1 MRVNPLSKYLLSIFF
16 ILAFASTPLL
26 AQRSSQGEDGRLCGE
41 TSSQPNVIII
51 LTDDQ
56 GYGDVSA
63 HGSPVLKTPETDKLR
78 SESVHFSDFHVA
90 PMCTPTRGQLMTGMD
105 AMKTGATAVC
115 QGRSMIRNEL
125 KLMPEYFADA
135 GYATGMFGKWHL
147 GDSYPHRP
155 RFRGFQE
162 VLSHRAWGITSL
174 ADYWGNTYFDPVL
187 MRNGVDTR
195 FKGYSTDIFFNEA
208 MKWIDKC
215 VEADKPF
222 FLYLPTNTPHVPE
235 IVAEEYSKAYQGK
248 YKGKPIPAKFY
259 GMIAN
264 IDENVGK
271 LEAFLKERGLKDN
284 TIFIYFTDNGTQNR
298 LAMNIF
304 NAGMRA
310 KKTSV
315 YEGGHRVPLFIRWN
329 DGKLQHGKDI
339 SDLTQVQDILP
350 TLVDLCDLDAD
361 KSEFD
366 GASLSGLLKGKQ
378 KALPERMCVV
388 QYRISGEKWDP
399 AVVMNDK
406 WRLVNGVE
414 LYNVA
419 KDPSQEQNVIEKFPE
434 MAKSMSDH
442 YDAWYT
448 DAKKLFDKK
457 RHIIVGSKTANPV
470 RLYSSDWDGGYCD
483 NPKGLKAANTTGFY
497 NLEVARAGEYEFEL
511 RRWSEESAKHLTDSY
526 DGITEEGARPI
537 AKARLRIAGG
547 EEVVDVDPLSSA
559 VKFRTNLKKGN
570 NVLWAEFLDAQGELL
585 CGAIYVKVSRL

>member
-1 MRVNPLSKYLLSIFF
+1 MRITPHPKFVFSILIILTMASVPLCLR
-16 ILAFASTPLL
+16 ASN
-26 AQRSSQGEDGRLCGE
+26 
-41 TSSQPNVIII
+41 SSQPNVIII

-105 AMKTGATAVC
+105 AMRNGATAVC

-125 KLMPEYFADA
+125 KLMPQYFADA

-162 VLSHRAWGITSL
+162 VLSFRAWGITSL

-187 MRNGVDTR
+187 MRNGEDTR
-195 FKGYSTDIFFNEA
+195 FKGYCTDIFFNEA
-208 MKWIDKC
+208 MKWIDQC
-215 VEADKPF
+215 ADEGKPF

-235 IVAEEYSKAYQGK
+235 IVAEEYSRVYQGK
-248 YKGKPIPAKFY
+248 HDGKKIPSEFY

-264 IDENVGK
+264 IDDNLGK
-271 LEAFLKERGLKDN
+271 LEAFLKERKLRDN
-284 TIFIYFTDNGTQNR
+284 TILIYLSDNGTQNKF
-298 LAMNIF
+298 AMNIY

-315 YEGGHRVPLFIRWN
+315 YEGGHRVPMFIRWI
-329 DGKLQHGKDI
+329 DGKLQHGSDI
-339 SDLTQVQDILP
+339 SELTQVQDILP
-350 TLVDLCDLDAD
+350 TLVDLCGLDAG
-361 KSEFD
+361 KVQFD
-366 GASLSGLLKGKQ
+366 GTSLVGLLTGQEKSLQ
-378 KALPERMCVV
+378 ERMCVV
-388 QYRISGEKWDP
+388 QYRISGKKWDP
-399 AVVMNDK
+399 AVVMKDK
-406 WRLVNGVE
+406 WRLVNGEE

-419 KDPSQEQNVIEKFPE
+419 RDPSQKRNVIEKFPE
-434 MAKSMSDH
+434 IAGSMADH
-442 YDAWYT
+442 YDSWYL
-448 DAKKLFDKK
+448 DAKKQFDEK
-457 RHIIVGSKTANPV
+457 RYIVVGSKAANPV

-483 NPKGLKAANTTGFY
+483 NPKGLKAANTTGFF
-497 NLEVARAGEYEFEL
+497 NLEVARAGEYEIEL
-511 RRWSEESAKHLTDSY
+511 RRWSEESAKPLTDSY
-526 DGITEEGARPI
+526 DGVTEEGARPI

-547 EEVVDVDPLSSA
+547 NEVLEVDPLSSA
-559 VKFRTNLKKGN
+559 VKFTTNLKNGKTE
-570 NVLWAEFLDAQGELL
+570 LWAEFLDKRGELL